1 MQENLLLELKDLVIK
16 IINDPTNL
24 ELIEMLENYHNSDI
38 ADVLEILT
46 EDERLLI
53 YDILGNEKISEIVSY
68 YENVEEFISEIEP
81 EQAADIIELM
91 DSDDAV
97 NVLNEL
103 EEEDKQRIIE
113 LMDEEAKESVELIEG
128 YDEDLVGSYISD
140 NFIVIPKKSTVK
152 SAMSKMVKMAG
163 EHDNIYTLY
172 VVDDDN
178 KFIGAVQLK
187 DLITARSTDS
197 FQDLIMN
204 LCGLSVE
211 NSSLYGYPSF
221 YDTDIMSDS
230 LEKIKDYSET
240 SIPVLNADHEII
252 GVLTTDSLIEAT
264 TDEFEEDY
272 AKFGGLTEEED
283 IDEPVLQSIKKRIP
297 WLIVLLFLGLLVSSV
312 IGIFESVIISVPIIV
327 FFQSMILGMAGNV
340 GTQSLAVTIRNI
352 SNESLASDR
361 KKQIKSIFKELRI
374 GFLNGLIIGF
384 VSFVFVF
391 LYLIITKSE
400 VNIGSG
406 FEIASCIMVSGI
418 IAFSMLVSITL
429 ASVIGTCFPLLLTKL
444 KIDPAVA
451 SGPFITTLNDVI
463 AVIVYYGLTF
473 LLFIVLM

>member
-16 IINDPTNL
+16 IINDPTNI

-97 NVLNEL
+97 DVLNEL

-187 DLITARSTDS
+187 DLITARSNDS
-197 FQDLIMN
+197 FEDLIM
-204 LCGLSVE
+204 
-211 NSSLYGYPSF
+211 YGYPSF
-221 YDTDIMSDS
+221 YDTDIMSES

-312 IGIFESVIISVPIIV
+312 IGIFESVTALS
-327 FFQSMILGMAGNV
+327 
-340 GTQSLAVTIRNI
+340 
-352 SNESLASDR
+352 
-361 KKQIKSIFKELRI
+361 
-374 GFLNGLIIGF
+374 
-384 VSFVFVF
+384 
-391 LYLIITKSE
+391 
-400 VNIGSG
+400 
-406 FEIASCIMVSGI
+406 
-418 IAFSMLVSITL
+418 VSI
-429 ASVIGTCFPLLLTKL
+429 P
-444 KIDPAVA
+444 
-451 SGPFITTLNDVI
+451 PFLVFQNS
-463 AVIVYYGLTF
+463 
-473 LLFIVLM
+473 

>member
-97 NVLNEL
+97 DVLNEL

-187 DLITARSTDS
+187 DLITARSNDS
-197 FQDLIMN
+197 FEDLIM
-204 LCGLSVE
+204 
-211 NSSLYGYPSF
+211 YGYPSF

-406 FEIASCIMVSGI
+406 FEITSCIMVSGI